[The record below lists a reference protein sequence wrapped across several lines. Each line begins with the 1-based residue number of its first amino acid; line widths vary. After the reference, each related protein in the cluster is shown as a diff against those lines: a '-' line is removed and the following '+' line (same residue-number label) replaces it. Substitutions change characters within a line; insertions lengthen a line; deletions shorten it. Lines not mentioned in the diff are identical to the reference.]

1 VTHQSGDEPA
11 LPTWLVT
18 GAQGFLGANL
28 GRHLQGRAHRVG
40 LGRGVGPTLASTY
53 DTWITADLSN
63 PAAVTAAAAQIEGL
77 RPHVVVHAAA
87 MATHEG
93 CESDPEAA
101 HQVNALAAGE
111 LSRAS
116 RDAGARFVL
125 ISTDAVFDGARGHY
139 SENDEPAPFSVYG
152 RTKREGEQRVL
163 EANPDALIVRT
174 NFFGWS
180 PSGTRSILE
189 FFVNALT
196 TNTPV
201 KGFTDFTVTSAY
213 VGALCEVLEA
223 LIGTSNTGLLH
234 VTSPDAL
241 SKYEFGVAVAEEFGL
256 DATLIAPTTADV
268 DPPRNRDL
276 SLDVSLVQSI
286 LMAPLPTQREGI
298 RQAREERVLS
308 LEIPSRQHP

>member
-1 VTHQSGDEPA
+1 MTHQSGEGPT

-40 LGRGVGPTLASTY
+40 LGRASGPTLASTY
-53 DTWITADLSN
+53 DAWITADLAD
-63 PAAVTAAAAQIEGL
+63 PAAVTAAAAQIEAL
-77 RPHVVVHAAA
+77 RPDVIVHAAA

-93 CESDPEAA
+93 CEADSEKAR
-101 HQVNALAAGE
+101 QVNALAAGE
-111 LSRAS
+111 LSRAA
-116 RDAGARFVL
+116 RTAGARFIL
-125 ISTDAVFDGARGHY
+125 ISTDAVFDGSRGHY
-139 SENDEPAPFSVYG
+139 SEDDEPAPFSVYG
-152 RTKREGEQRVL
+152 RTKLEGEQRAQDV
-163 EANPDALIVRT
+163 NPDALVVRT

-196 TNTPV
+196 ANTPV

-213 VGALCEVLEA
+213 VGSLCEALEELA
-223 LIGTSNTGLLH
+223 GTSTTGLLH

-241 SKYEFGVAVAEEFGL
+241 SKYEFGVAVAQEFDL
-256 DATLIAPTTADV
+256 DADLITPTTADV

-276 SLDVSLVQSI
+276 SLDVSLARSI
-286 LMAPLPTQREGI
+286 LMTPLPTQREGI
-298 RQAREERVLS
+298 VRAKAAWPLLTS
-308 LEIPSRQHP
+308 

>member
-1 VTHQSGDEPA
+1 MTHQPGDEPA

-28 GRHLQGRAHRVG
+28 GHHLQGRAHRVG
-40 LGRGVGPTLASTY
+40 LGRASGPTLASAY
-53 DTWITADLSN
+53 DAWITADL
-63 PAAVTAAAAQIEGL
+63 ADLTAVTAAAAHIDAL
-77 RPHVVVHAAA
+77 RPEVIVHAAA

-93 CESDPEAA
+93 CETDPEKAR
-101 HQVNALAAGE
+101 QVNTLAAGE
-111 LSRAS
+111 LSRAA
-116 RDAGARFVL
+116 RDAGARFIL
-125 ISTDAVFDGARGHY
+125 ISTDAVFDGTRGHY
-139 SENDEPAPFSVYG
+139 SEDDEPAPFSVYG
-152 RTKREGEQRVL
+152 RTKLEGEQRTLDV
-163 EANPDALIVRT
+163 NPNALVVRT

-189 FFVNALT
+189 FFVKALT

-213 VGALCEVLEA
+213 VGVLCEALEELA
-223 LIGTSNTGLLH
+223 STSTTGLLH

-256 DATLIAPTTADV
+256 DANLIAPTAADV

-276 SLDVSLVQSI
+276 SLDVSRAQSI
-286 LMAPLPTQREGI
+286 LTTPLPTQREGI
-298 RQAREERVLS
+298 RRAQQEPKVMLRD
-308 LEIPSRQHP
+308 

>member
-1 VTHQSGDEPA
+1 MSRQPGDEPV

-40 LGRGVGPTLASTY
+40 LGRGVGPTLARTY
-53 DTWITADLSN
+53 DAWITADLSD
-63 PAAVTAAAAQIEGL
+63 PAAMTAAAAQIEGL

-93 CESDPEAA
+93 CESDPEGAR
-101 HQVNALAAGE
+101 QVNALAAEE
-111 LSRAS
+111 LSRAA
-116 RDAGARFVL
+116 RLAGARFIL

-139 SENDEPAPFSVYG
+139 AETDEPSPFSVYG
-152 RTKREGEQRVL
+152 RTKLEGEQRVL
-163 EANPDALIVRT
+163 EANPNALIVRT

-189 FFVNALT
+189 FFVNALSS
-196 TNTPV
+196 NTPV

-213 VGALCEVLEA
+213 VGALCEALEELA
-223 LIGTSNTGLLH
+223 GTNTTDLLH

-256 DATLIAPTTADV
+256 DASLITPTTADV

-276 SLDVSLVQSI
+276 SLDVSRALSI
-286 LMAPLPTQREGI
+286 LTTSLPTQILGI
-298 RQAREERVLS
+298 EQARQDRNPLPD
-308 LEIPSRQHP
+308 PSGS

>member
-1 VTHQSGDEPA
+1 MTHQSGNEPA
-11 LPTWLVT
+11 LPTWIVT

-40 LGRGVGPTLASTY
+40 LGRAGGPTLASTC
-53 DTWITADLSN
+53 DAWITADLAN
-63 PAAVTAAAAQIEGL
+63 PSAVTAATAQIEAL
-77 RPHVVVHAAA
+77 RPNVIVHAAA

-93 CESDPEAA
+93 CEADPEKAR
-101 HQVNALAAGE
+101 QINALAAGE
-111 LSRAS
+111 LSRAA
-116 RDAGARFVL
+116 RNAGARFIL
-125 ISTDAVFDGARGHY
+125 ISTDAVFDGTRGHY
-139 SENDEPAPFSVYG
+139 SEDDEPDPFSVYG
-152 RTKREGEQRVL
+152 RTKLEGEQRAQDV
-163 EANPDALIVRT
+163 NPDALVVRT

-189 FFVNALT
+189 FFANALT

-213 VGALCEVLEA
+213 VGALCEALEELA
-223 LIGTSNTGLLH
+223 GTGATGLLH

-256 DATLIAPTTADV
+256 DADLITPTTADV

-276 SLDVSLVQSI
+276 SLAINRAQTI
-286 LMAPLPTQREGI
+286 LTTPLPTQREGI
-298 RQAREERVLS
+298 MQAKSAWPLLTS
-308 LEIPSRQHP
+308 QSDM